1 MGERGIGPKPC
12 LEGVRVIDFS
22 MLTPGAFASQILA
35 DLGATVLK
43 IERPGTGDLERITV
57 PAYFRA
63 YNRGKGSAVIDLAT
77 SAGHAEAM
85 GLVAAADVL
94 IDGFRPGVMDRL
106 GLGFDQVREVRDTIV
121 HCSINGLGSEG
132 PFAQDR
138 GHDSDFMARCGAL
151 DPANR
156 AGGIPAYDNPM
167 PVSDYAAAM
176 YAAIAI
182 VGELGRP
189 ERSAV
194 RLEVPIMAAGLA
206 WMFPKILRDIDER
219 RDGVNAVAEKPGIGC
234 FRCAD
239 GAWVTITAAEN
250 HVFAALA
257 EAIGAPQLGSDPAN
271 ATYTGRKVNA
281 AAINRLLGSWIE
293 ARERPVVEARMR
305 ELGVCCAPVNSTL
318 DALDDPQVR
327 ALGIVHR
334 DPEHHAD
341 LPVFGIPKVRHVRA
355 PELGEDS
362 AHVSANGW
370 TGLSDRL
377 SGR

>member
-1 MGERGIGPKPC
+1 
-12 LEGVRVIDFS
+12 
-22 MLTPGAFASQILA
+22 
-35 DLGATVLK
+35 
-43 IERPGTGDLERITV
+43 
-57 PAYFRA
+57 
-63 YNRGKGSAVIDLAT
+63 
-77 SAGHAEAM
+77 
-85 GLVAAADVL
+85 
-94 IDGFRPGVMDRL
+94 
-106 GLGFDQVREVRDTIV
+106 
-121 HCSINGLGSEG
+121 
-132 PFAQDR
+132 
-138 GHDSDFMARCGAL
+138 
-151 DPANR
+151 
-156 AGGIPAYDNPM
+156 
-167 PVSDYAAAM
+167 
-176 YAAIAI
+176 
-182 VGELGRP
+182 
-189 ERSAV
+189 
-194 RLEVPIMAAGLA
+194 
-206 WMFPKILRDIDER
+206 
-219 RDGVNAVAEKPGIGC
+219 
-234 FRCAD
+234 
-239 GAWVTITAAEN
+239 VTITAAEN